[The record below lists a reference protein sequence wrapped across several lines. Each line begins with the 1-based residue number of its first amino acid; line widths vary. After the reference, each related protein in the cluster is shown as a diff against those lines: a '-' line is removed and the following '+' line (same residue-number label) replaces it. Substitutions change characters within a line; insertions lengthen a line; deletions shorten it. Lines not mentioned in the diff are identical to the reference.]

1 MKKIL
6 GTALSFALL
15 LAGTTVFADEAN
27 TVQTP
32 DFKFRSRKLQ
42 F

>member
-6 GTALSFALL
+6 GAALSFALL

-32 DFKFRSRKLQ
+32 TLSSEVGS
-42 F
+42 